1 MRREPNEAL
10 EEKIQRAFAHAVPDV
25 WESVLSDC
33 REQKGS
39 VIPMTEKKNI
49 AKKQSRNH
57 LWAKRFGGIAAAFV
71 LLAGCAVG
79 YGAYRQNYAVDAT
92 VSLDVN
98 PSVEIQVNR
107 KDQVLEVTPLN
118 EDGKG

>member
-57 LWAKRFGGIAAAFV
+57 LWAKRFGGIAAAWT
-71 LLAGCAVG
+71 G
-79 YGAYRQNYAVDAT
+79 T
-92 VSLDVN
+92 PVSRSRETGR
-98 PSVEIQVNR
+98 PR
-107 KDQVLEVTPLN
+107 CWR
-118 EDGKG
+118 